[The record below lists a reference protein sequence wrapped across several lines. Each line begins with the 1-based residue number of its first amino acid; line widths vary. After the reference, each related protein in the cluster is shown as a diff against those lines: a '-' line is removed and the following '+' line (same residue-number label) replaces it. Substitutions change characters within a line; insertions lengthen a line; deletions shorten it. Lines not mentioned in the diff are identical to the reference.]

1 MPRRIRE
8 ADVDYDGNLISR
20 NKVWDTDAL
29 AWVAMTQPGG
39 TTGGGVDPVGLKNA
53 SAVTINPATEDTL
66 STLSGKVTACN
77 TGSIAGT
84 VTANAGTNLNT
95 SALALESGGNLA
107 TIAGK
112 DFATQ
117 TTLSALNDKVTACNT
132 GAIQGTVSVTQN
144 AILRKTVDLASSGA
158 VHTPTSG
165 KKVRVFACQFS
176 LTADMT
182 SVAFRWTSGGS
193 DWHKF
198 LNVKGGGYYGT
209 NTNEKYTEGGT
220 DQALYC
226 NISGTGTVCVNLAYT
241 EV

>member
-1 MPRRIRE
+1 MSQEISNI
-8 ADVDYDGNLISR
+8 GLIPLDFNR
-20 NKVWDTDAL
+20 NKFSFNVGFDGSNSFLFYTDQEGRQRHIPVVLDTDSMQFT
-29 AWVAMTQPGG
+29 VMTKQMLGGG
-39 TTGGGVDPVGLKNA
+39 TTSGGVDPVGLKNA

-66 STLSGKVTACN
+66 STLSG
-77 TGSIAGT
+77 
-84 VTANAGTNLNT
+84 
-95 SALALESGGNLA
+95 
-107 TIAGK
+107 
-112 DFATQ
+112 
-117 TTLSALNDKVTACNT
+117 KVTACNT